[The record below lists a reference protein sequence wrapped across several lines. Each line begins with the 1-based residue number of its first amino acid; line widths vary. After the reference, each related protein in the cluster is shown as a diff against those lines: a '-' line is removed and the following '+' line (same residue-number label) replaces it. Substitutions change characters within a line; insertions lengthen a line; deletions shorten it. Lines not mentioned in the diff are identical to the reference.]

1 MERDLK
7 EKKEHLETYVKQY
20 EGRDLTV
27 AFSGGVD
34 SSLLLKLACIQAER
48 CKTNVYAVTIQTML
62 HPGKETAS
70 AVKMAEEMGAK
81 PIVLEL
87 DELKEAGI
95 GSNPVDRCYLCKKY
109 MFERICRKSEE
120 LGAAAVIDGTNG
132 DDTKE
137 YRPGI
142 RALAELGIQ
151 SPLMALGMT
160 KQEVRS
166 LAAEYGIST
175 AAKPSSPC
183 MATRFPYGTKL
194 DYEMIRKAEC
204 LEDELKE
211 MGFYNVRARIH
222 DALVRLEVDAED
234 LEKAVRMKE
243 RIVQCTKTLG
253 YTYVTLDLEGFRSGS
268 LDTMMKRE
276 EK

>member
-1 MERDLK
+1 M
-7 EKKEHLETYVKQY
+7 H
-20 EGRDLTV
+20 
-27 AFSGGVD
+27 
-34 SSLLLKLACIQAER
+34 
-48 CKTNVYAVTIQTML
+48 
-62 HPGKETAS
+62 
-70 AVKMAEEMGAK
+70 
-81 PIVLEL
+81 
-87 DELKEAGI
+87 
-95 GSNPVDRCYLCKKY
+95 NPVDRCYLCKKH
-109 MFERICRKSEE
+109 MFEKICRKSEQ

-142 RALAELGIQ
+142 RALKELGIK
-151 SPLMALGMT
+151 SPLMELGIT

-194 DYEMIRKAEC
+194 DYDMIRKAER

-222 DALVRLEVDAED
+222 DSLARLEVDVED
-234 LEKAVRMKE
+234 LEKAVRMKD
-243 RIVQCTKTLG
+243 RIVRCTKALG

-268 LDTMMKRE
+268 LDINVV
-276 EK
+276 